1 MPSVSIIL
9 LLAKLAICIYGSYN
23 FIDKT
28 QVTQN
33 PLCHQL
39 IASDQEDNYFKQ
51 HSRKYEKVQMYLV
64 VPGIGGLRGGGKWNV
79 VKANPVNNYY
89 VLL

>member
-23 FIDKT
+23 CIDKT

-39 IASDQEDNYFKQ
+39 IASDQEDNYFK
-51 HSRKYEKVQMYLV
+51 
-64 VPGIGGLRGGGKWNV
+64 
-79 VKANPVNNYY
+79 
-89 VLL
+89 

>member
-1 MPSVSIIL
+1 
-9 LLAKLAICIYGSYN
+9 
-23 FIDKT
+23 
-28 QVTQN
+28 
-33 PLCHQL
+33 
-39 IASDQEDNYFKQ
+39 
-51 HSRKYEKVQMYLV
+51 MYLV